1 MIEGILVE
9 GLIYG
14 IMVLGVFITF
24 RVLDFPDLTV
34 DGSFPLGAALMAQ
47 CILLDVNLWLGL
59 LLAFVGGV
67 IAGMVTALIHN
78 RLKVPNL
85 LAGILTMTML
95 YSINIRILGNRANVP
110 VLQHE
115 TILTKV
121 SAQLAGIIPDE
132 YILLVFF
139 VVVAIV
145 IKVLI
150 DMFFRTDLG
159 MTMGA
164 MGNNEQMVISQGV
177 DPKTL
182 KTIGVGLSNGLV
194 AVSGAFAAQYL
205 GFADVGLG
213 QGIII
218 SGLASVMIGEFLI
231 MKSNRIG
238 VLTLCA
244 LLGSILFHAVMYLGQ
259 VLRLPHQDDAQRPE
273 PDQGHPDHR
282 AAGPDPGQETEEV
295 PSRHWWKNDRVKK
308 CLHDLQ
314 SGDGQRK
321 PGHQQHQPEGQRGGL
336 HHRDR
341 QQRRREVHA
350 LQPCRRHDH
359 PDHRFHP

>member
-14 IMVLGVFITF
+14 IMVLGVFVTF

-34 DGSFPLGAALMAQ
+34 DGSFPLGAALMVQ
-47 CILLDVNLWLGL
+47 CILLGTNIWLAL
-59 LLAFVGGV
+59 LIAFIGGV
-67 IAGMVTALIHN
+67 LAGVVTALIHN
-78 RLKVPNL
+78 HLKVPNL

-95 YSINIRILGNRANVP
+95 YSINIRIMGNRANVP
-110 VLQHE
+110 VLKQE
-115 TILTKV
+115 TILSKV
-121 SAQLAGIIPDE
+121 TEIFSGIVPEE
-132 YILLVFF
+132 YVMLLFF
-139 VVVAIV
+139 VIVVGV
-145 IKVLI
+145 IKILVDL
-150 DMFFRTDLG
+150 FFRTDLG

-177 DPKTL
+177 NPKTL

-218 SGLASVMIGEFLI
+218 SGLASVMIGEFLV

-244 LLGSILFHAVMYLGQ
+244 ITGSILFHGVMYLGRYYGYLVQ
-259 VLRLPHQDDAQRPE
+259 MTPNDLNLIKGLLIIVLLVVTQSKKLKKVAI
-273 PDQGHPDHR
+273 R
-282 AAGPDPGQETEEV
+282 AMVD
-295 PSRHWWKNDRVKK
+295 K
-308 CLHDLQ
+308 
-314 SGDGQRK
+314 
-321 PGHQQHQPEGQRGGL
+321 
-336 HHRDR
+336 
-341 QQRRREVHA
+341 
-350 LQPCRRHDH
+350 
-359 PDHRFHP
+359 

>member
-1 MIEGILVE
+1 MIEAILVE

-34 DGSFPLGAALMAQ
+34 DGSFPLGAALMVQ
-47 CILLDVNLWLGL
+47 CILLGTNIWLAL
-59 LLAFVGGV
+59 LVAFIGGV
-67 IAGMVTALIHN
+67 LAGVTTALIHN
-78 RLKVPNL
+78 HLKVPNL

-110 VLQHE
+110 VLKEE
-115 TILTKV
+115 TILSKV
-121 SAQLAGIIPDE
+121 SQMFSGSLPDE
-132 YILLVFF
+132 YVMLIFF
-139 VVVAIV
+139 VIVVGI
-145 IKVLI
+145 IKVLV
-150 DMFFRTDLG
+150 DLFFRTDLG

-177 DPKTL
+177 NPKTL

-194 AVSGAFAAQYL
+194 AISGAFAAQYL

-218 SGLASVMIGEFLI
+218 SGLASVMIGEFLV

-244 LLGSILFHAVMYLGQ
+244 ISGSILFHGVMYLGRYYGYLIEMTPNDLNLIKGLLII
-259 VLRLPHQDDAQRPE
+259 VLLMITQSKKLK
-273 PDQGHPDHR
+273 R
-282 AAGPDPGQETEEV
+282 AAIRAMVD
-295 PSRHWWKNDRVKK
+295 K
-308 CLHDLQ
+308 
-314 SGDGQRK
+314 
-321 PGHQQHQPEGQRGGL
+321 
-336 HHRDR
+336 
-341 QQRRREVHA
+341 
-350 LQPCRRHDH
+350 
-359 PDHRFHP
+359 

>member
-14 IMVLGVFITF
+14 IMVLGVFVTF

-34 DGSFPLGAALMAQ
+34 DGSFPLGAALMVQ
-47 CILLDVNLWLGL
+47 CILLGTNIWLAL
-59 LLAFVGGV
+59 LVAFIGGV
-67 IAGMVTALIHN
+67 LAGVVTALIHN
-78 RLKVPNL
+78 HLKVPNL

-110 VLQHE
+110 VLKQE
-115 TILTKV
+115 TILSKV
-121 SAQLAGIIPDE
+121 SEMFSGSLPDE
-132 YILLVFF
+132 YILLIFF
-139 VVVAIV
+139 VIVVGV
-145 IKVLI
+145 IKVLV
-150 DMFFRTDLG
+150 DLFFRTDLG

-177 DPKTL
+177 NPKTL

-194 AVSGAFAAQYL
+194 AISGAFAAQYL

-218 SGLASVMIGEFLI
+218 SGLASVMIGEFLV

-244 LLGSILFHAVMYLGQ
+244 ITGSILFHGVMYLGRYYGYVINMTPNDLNLIKGLLII
-259 VLRLPHQDDAQRPE
+259 VLLVVTQSKKLKKAAI
-273 PDQGHPDHR
+273 R
-282 AAGPDPGQETEEV
+282 AMVD
-295 PSRHWWKNDRVKK
+295 K
-308 CLHDLQ
+308 
-314 SGDGQRK
+314 
-321 PGHQQHQPEGQRGGL
+321 
-336 HHRDR
+336 
-341 QQRRREVHA
+341 
-350 LQPCRRHDH
+350 
-359 PDHRFHP
+359 

>member
-1 MIEGILVE
+1 MIEAILVE

-34 DGSFPLGAALMAQ
+34 DGSFPLGAALMVQ
-47 CILLDVNLWLGL
+47 CILLGTNLWLAL
-59 LLAFVGGV
+59 LVAFIGGV
-67 IAGMVTALIHN
+67 LAGVTTALIHN
-78 RLKVPNL
+78 HLKVPNL

-110 VLQHE
+110 VIKQE
-115 TILTKV
+115 TILSKV
-121 SAQLAGIIPDE
+121 SGLFSGSLPDE
-132 YILLVFF
+132 YVLLIFF
-139 VVVAIV
+139 LIVVGI
-145 IKVLI
+145 IKVLV
-150 DMFFRTDLG
+150 DLFFRTDLG

-177 DPKTL
+177 NPKTL

-218 SGLASVMIGEFLI
+218 SGLASVMIGEFLV

-244 LLGSILFHAVMYLGQ
+244 ISGSVLFHGVMYLGRYYGYLIEMTPNDLNLIKGLLII
-259 VLRLPHQDDAQRPE
+259 VLLVITQSKKLKKAAI
-273 PDQGHPDHR
+273 R
-282 AAGPDPGQETEEV
+282 AMVD
-295 PSRHWWKNDRVKK
+295 K
-308 CLHDLQ
+308 
-314 SGDGQRK
+314 
-321 PGHQQHQPEGQRGGL
+321 
-336 HHRDR
+336 
-341 QQRRREVHA
+341 
-350 LQPCRRHDH
+350 
-359 PDHRFHP
+359 